1 VKQIP
6 ADVRAVI
13 VCPRCRGELAVES
26 NGFRC
31 DACRLRY
38 RCENGIP
45 VLLVDQAEPIDRPD
59 DTSG

>member
-1 VKQIP
+1 MRPIP

-13 VCPRCRGELAVES
+13 VCPRCRGELADDS

-38 RCENGIP
+38 RRERGIP
-45 VLLVDQAEPIDRPD
+45 VLLVDEAEPIDGPGD
-59 DTSG
+59 APG